1 MDGELLLIAGA
12 AAFGFFVKAIAGFGG
27 PLLAI
32 PILAPMIGVEH
43 AIVALSLGNLT
54 SNAML
59 LWEHRAGRSG
69 AARLLVP
76 MLSAGA
82 VGTLVGTRLL
92 TVLDE
97 RWLAIAVA
105 TTVFLYVGRAV
116 WGVRVTLSPE
126 RANSLRIPVG
136 IVGGVMHGA
145 TGNSGPVFGTFLD
158 ALDLPRSGFVFTV
171 SVPFM
176 VLSSVQIAGLVALGS
191 FTAERTVQSLIT
203 IIPVVVATILGAIV
217 GRRIPPALFRKIV
230 LVMLAFAGIRLLW
243 SAL

>member
-1 MDGELLLIAGA
+1 MDGELLLIAAA

-116 WGVRVTLSPE
+116 WGMRVTLSPE

-176 VLSSVQIAGLVALGS
+176 VLSSVQTAGLVGLGS
-191 FTAERTVQSLIT
+191 FTAGRTVQALLT
-203 IIPVVVATILGAIV
+203 IIPIVAATFLGALV
-217 GRRIPPALFRKIV
+217 GRRIPASRFRTIV
-230 LVMLAFAGIRLLW
+230 LVMLAFAGVRLLW